1 MASFHPHLS
10 TLPPTLDLLD
20 CPYMEPHC
28 DAPLYAGAR
37 PLLFNL
43 TLLESGAQHGARHVR
58 RPTWRPL
65 RAVLG
70 ARPSAAASAA
80 AAATAAGAEATATT
94 TAAELTDDEI
104 SDDEIADDEISDDEI
119 ADVLDVSFAW
129 SPSLDAGVGFVG
141 VALAVRLT
149 RREWEGVVTGEILIE
164 VSSEAE
170 FYGAA
175 PTTAPTTA
183 PTAAPT
189 TRSVRVPLRVRIRR
203 TPPRHRRLLLD
214 LFHSTSY
221 PNGFFPTDELEAH
234 AIDLMD
240 VRGDH
245 PHTNLRALTTAL
257 RAAGFYV
264 ETLSGDVSS
273 DDL

>member
-1 MASFHPHLS
+1 MASFRPHLS

-43 TLLESGAQHGARHVR
+43 TLLESGA
-58 RPTWRPL
+58 
-65 RAVLG
+65 
-70 ARPSAAASAA
+70 AASAA
-80 AAATAAGAEATATT
+80 AAATAAGAGASAAA
-94 TAAELTDDEI
+94 TAAELT
-104 SDDEIADDEISDDEI
+104 DDEISDDEI

-141 VALAVRLT
+141 VALAVRPT
-149 RREWEGVVTGEILIE
+149 RRDWEGVVTGEILIQ

-175 PTTAPTTA
+175 PTT
-183 PTAAPT
+183 APT

-203 TPPRHRRLLLD
+203 TPPRQRRLLLD
-214 LFHSTSY
+214 LFHSSSY

-245 PHTNLRALTTAL
+245 PHTNLRALTAAL

-264 ETLSGDVSS
+264 ETLTGDVSS

>member
-80 AAATAAGAEATATT
+80 AAATAAGAEATATA
-94 TAAELTDDEI
+94 TAAELT
-104 SDDEIADDEISDDEI
+104 DDEISDDEI

-141 VALAVRLT
+141 VALAVRPT
-149 RREWEGVVTGEILIE
+149 RRDWEGVVTGEILIQ

-170 FYGAA
+170 HYA
-175 PTTAPTTA
+175 PTTAPITAPTTA

-245 PHTNLRALTTAL
+245 PHTNLRALTAAL

>member
-1 MASFHPHLS
+1 
-10 TLPPTLDLLD
+10 
-20 CPYMEPHC
+20 MEPHC

-80 AAATAAGAEATATT
+80 AAATAAGASATATV
-94 TAAELTDDEI
+94 AELT
-104 SDDEIADDEISDDEI
+104 DDEISDDEI

-141 VALAVRLT
+141 VALAVRPT
-149 RREWEGVVTGEILIE
+149 RRDWEGVVTGEILIE

-170 FYGAA
+170 HYA
-175 PTTAPTTA
+175 PTTAPITAPTTA

-214 LFHSTSY
+214 LFHSSSY

-245 PHTNLRALTTAL
+245 PHTNLRALTAAL

-264 ETLSGDVSS
+264 ETLTGDVSS